1 MADIRRYPLIRHLRT
16 EPVFHVMR
24 YRNGKITAAGRGL
37 NFFFFP
43 MGAAVAEI
51 PMDDRNLNILFHGR
65 AKDHQEVTVQGA
77 ITYRVVDPEA
87 LANRVDF
94 TLDLKRGVYLK
105 DPLEQLAG
113 LITGIAQQHGIQYL
127 AMHRVE
133 EILTAGF
140 DPIQARI
147 NAGLVDDPKLTEM
160 GIEIVVVQIQ
170 DVAPIAE
177 VTKALQTPTREAV
190 QQLADQAM
198 FERRA
203 MAVEKERAIQENEL
217 QNQIELAKREENLIE
232 QRGQNGRRLAREEA
246 EAKKIE
252 AEAKAARGLVDAEAQ
267 AHRIELVEAARN
279 NAERVRTEIYEG
291 LPTEVMMGL
300 AAQEFAGKLQ
310 NIEHLNITPE
320 LLGPMLTKLMDVGTR
335 RLAVGTE

>member
-1 MADIRRYPLIRHLRT
+1 MAEIRRYPLIRHFRT

-24 YRNGKITAAGRGL
+24 YRNGKLAAAGRGL
-37 NFFFFP
+37 NFFFLP
-43 MGAAVAEI
+43 MGAAIAEI
-51 PMDDRNLNILFHGR
+51 PMDDRNLNILFRGR

-94 TLDLKRGVYLK
+94 TLDLIHGVYLK

-113 LITGIAQQHGIQYL
+113 LMTGNAQQLAIQYL
-127 AMHRVE
+127 AQHAVE
-133 EILTAGF
+133 KILVAGF
-140 DPIQARI
+140 GPIQARI
-147 NAGLVDDPKLTEM
+147 ADGLGEDPKIAEM
-160 GIEIVVVQIQ
+160 GIEIVAVQIQ

-177 VTKALQTPTREAV
+177 VAKALQTPTREAV

-203 MAVEKERAIQENEL
+203 LAVEKERAIQENEL

-232 QRGQNGRRLAREEA
+232 QRGQNERRIAREA
-246 EAKKIE
+246 ALAKEIE
-252 AEAKAARGLVDAEAQ
+252 AEAKAARGQVDAEAQ
-267 AHRIELVEAARN
+267 ARRIELLEQARN
-279 NAERVRTEIYEG
+279 RAEKVRVEIYEG
-291 LPTEVMMGL
+291 LPTEVMIGL

-310 NIEHLNITPE
+310 NIEHLNVTPD
-320 LLGPMLTKLMDVGTR
+320 LFGPMLTNLVNAGTR
-335 RLAVGTE
+335 RLADGEK